1 MKFIVNI
8 VHKYYKIYKNT
19 FCHILII
26 ILKILLLLLIDLLG
40 LGWKMKRITP
50 KGHFHKINKIS

>member
-8 VHKYYKIYKNT
+8 VQKYYKIYKNT
-19 FCHILII
+19 FGHILII

-40 LGWKMKRITP
+40 LGWKMKRITS